1 MPDTGIKM
9 LPHQVVA
16 VAVRLFAISL
26 ALAALNALPIVT
38 IGQLSLGGH
47 SPGFVYSLFLIV
59 LTMALALLLWV
70 FPYSVAGKLVPKTAE
85 PAAETTAADTW
96 LAIGCAV
103 IGLWILSRALPGL
116 LRDVYVLRTLDS
128 YADAHDIKSWALFNF
143 IQLVIAAWLAFG
155 SAGFRKLFWTTRN
168 RGVRKSS

>member
-1 MPDTGIKM
+1 M

-38 IGQLSLGGH
+38 IGQFSLGGGH
-47 SPGFVYSLFLIV
+47 PPGFVYSLFLIV

-116 LRDVYVLRTLDS
+116 LRDLYVLGTLDS

-155 SAGFRKLFWTTRN
+155 SAGFRKLFWTTCKG
-168 RGVRKSS
+168 GVQKSS